1 MLRRFEFLGIIHRLA
16 DANFRSLISFNE
28 IKTVRIKSSFAELSF
43 IPSGKRKS
51 ESESESTEVTSGT
64 STDEGEKTK
73 QKKGKKL
80 VKAKDKKRERKGK
93 GMHREMLTLHIIS

>member
-1 MLRRFEFLGIIHRLA
+1 MLRRLEFLGIIRRLA

-64 STDEGEKTK
+64 STDEGEKKETK
-73 QKKGKKL
+73 EREKAGKSQGQEKGK
-80 VKAKDKKRERKGK
+80 KGK
-93 GMHREMLTLHIIS
+93 GMNHEMLTLHIIS